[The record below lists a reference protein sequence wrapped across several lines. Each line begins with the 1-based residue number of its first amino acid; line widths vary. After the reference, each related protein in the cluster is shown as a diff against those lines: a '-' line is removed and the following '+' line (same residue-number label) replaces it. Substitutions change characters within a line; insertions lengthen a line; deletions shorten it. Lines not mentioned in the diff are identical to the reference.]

1 MAAKTA
7 TSPLVKAKKQ
17 KIRYGNKLE
26 KNWVGLL
33 FFLPFFLL
41 FICFTI
47 LPVLVAMGLSF
58 TNYNMIQDPTFTGIT
73 NYKLLFLDDDIF
85 ILSLKNTFTFAILT
99 GPTGYLLSFISAWV
113 INNLKLKTGFALAFY
128 IPSITSGVAMSAIWM
143 VFFSNDKYGYFNN
156 FLMNI
161 GLVSEPIAWLANP
174 EYIMTVIVVIQ
185 IWMSMGGGFLVFLA
199 GIQNLNKEL
208 LESGKIDGIKTKFQ
222 ELQYIILPSMKP
234 QLLYGAITSVTGA
247 LAVFDIAVAVA
258 GFPSPNYAAHTIV
271 AHLYDYAFVRF
282 QMGYASAIA
291 MVLFL
296 MTFVI
301 GKIIM
306 RVLRTND

>member
-1 MAAKTA
+1 MASSLALRK
-7 TSPLVKAKKQ
+7 PKKA
-17 KIRYGNKLE
+17 KLE

-33 FFLPFFLL
+33 FFLPFFIL
-41 FICFTI
+41 FIVFTI
-47 LPVLVAMGLSF
+47 APVLVAMGLSL
-58 TNYNMIQDPTFTGIT
+58 TNYNMIQTPDFSGIT

-85 ILSLKNTFTFAILT
+85 ILSLKNTFTFAIIT
-99 GPTGYLLSFISAWV
+99 GPVGYLMSFVSAWV
-113 INNLKLKTGFALAFY
+113 INNLKFKTGFALAFY
-128 IPSITSGVAMSAIWM
+128 IPSITSGVAMSVIWLV
-143 VFFSNDKYGYFNN
+143 VFSPDKYGYLNN
-156 FLMNI
+156 FLINL
-161 GLVSEPIAWLANP
+161 GLISEPIAWTQDPTQL
-174 EYIMTVIVVIQ
+174 MTVIVIIQ

-199 GIQNLNKEL
+199 GIQNLNREL

-247 LAVFDIAVAVA
+247 LGVYDIAVAVA
-258 GFPSPNYAAHTIV
+258 GFPSPNYAVHTIV

-291 MVLFL
+291 VVLFA
-296 MTFVI
+296 MTFII

-306 RVLRTND
+306 RVLRSE

>member
-174 EYIMTVIVVIQ
+174 EYIMTVIVIIQ

-306 RVLRTND
+306 RVLRSND